1 VGKLRAAISKASV
14 TLVRARQSNFSI
26 STPTAVAAARGTV
39 LWAITDGQN
48 AFYAVE
54 PELGG
59 TLIPSKVDCI
69 PVGNVA
75 PGAPLTYQSIF
86 AGSQSMNC
94 GAVTP
99 YQALNMSNPTTANSP
114 LLTGAAIPPPARAL
128 EAATANLAAQT
139 PAVAPT
145 SFNTTG
151 SAPVSSAA
159 QSTVGPNITVNKAE
173 SEKDKEKEKCVSN
186 PDKPCNPDD

>member
-1 VGKLRAAISKASV
+1 
-14 TLVRARQSNFSI
+14 
-26 STPTAVAAARGTV
+26 
-39 LWAITDGQN
+39 
-48 AFYAVE
+48 
-54 PELGG
+54 
-59 TLIPSKVDCI
+59 
-69 PVGNVA
+69 
-75 PGAPLTYQSIF
+75 
-86 AGSQSMNC
+86 MNC

-114 LLTGAAIPPPARAL
+114 ILTGAAIPPPARAL
-128 EAATANLAAQT
+128 EAATANLAAPT

-173 SEKDKEKEKCVSN
+173 SEKDKEKEKCVSK